1 MQQRCRTTALV
12 VVADREADIH
22 EVCTACAQTPHG
34 AQLLIRAERSR
45 TRKGLTDDETCEFL
59 WTILE
64 QQSVIGTRE
73 ILIPPSEQRA
83 ARQATLAVRTAP
95 VTRRPPTRKRHVPA
109 VRVWAVLAR
118 EVDPPADVEGLE
130 WMLLTTVEVQDAAH
144 AYERLEWY
152 ARRWSIE
159 VYHRI
164 LKSGGRVEARQLETA
179 RRLQNCLAIDMI
191 VAWRIHH
198 LTALGR
204 GWPAGHGSVVA
215 RHGAF
220 GEHRN
225 RVRPVPLSSDLHH
238 ACSRKP
244 VHPLVLEHL
253 WVKISP
259 TLLRPQETVPGTGE
273 DLRFEVLSVPRHL
286 ACRGRDGCIH
296 PFIITAIQPE
306 HRSPDEMVVG
316 RLDRRAAVVDDGRLQ
331 VRLRHGVRKARRPAP
346 AEPER
351 RDPAGGRGQCDRMVA
366 HRVEPRD
373 RVSRLERA
381 DEPDD
386 LVAAG
391 HRGGPSSI
399 RSQPRQQIRHNG
411 DEPVLGQPV
420 RHGAH
425 PVGQP
430 EDLVDDQHHG
440 ASAEPSGRT
449 IQVAIGRSLPP
460 SSMSTHS
467 P

>member
-12 VVADREADIH
+12 VVADREANIH

-45 TRKGLTDDETCEFL
+45 TRKVLTDDETCEFL

-130 WMLLTTVEVQDAAH
+130 WMWLTTVEVQDAAP
-144 AYERLEWY
+144 AYERREWY

-204 GWPAGHGSVVA
+204 GWPAGHGRVVA

-220 GEHRN
+220 GGHRN

-259 TLLRPQETVPGTGE
+259 LGE
-273 DLRFEVLSVPRHL
+273 
-286 ACRGRDGCIH
+286 
-296 PFIITAIQPE
+296 
-306 HRSPDEMVVG
+306 
-316 RLDRRAAVVDDGRLQ
+316 
-331 VRLRHGVRKARRPAP
+331 
-346 AEPER
+346 
-351 RDPAGGRGQCDRMVA
+351 GRGEGR
-366 HRVEPRD
+366 
-373 RVSRLERA
+373 
-381 DEPDD
+381 
-386 LVAAG
+386 
-391 HRGGPSSI
+391 I
-399 RSQPRQQIRHNG
+399 
-411 DEPVLGQPV
+411 
-420 RHGAH
+420 GA
-425 PVGQP
+425 
-430 EDLVDDQHHG
+430 
-440 ASAEPSGRT
+440 T
-449 IQVAIGRSLPP
+449 F
-460 SSMSTHS
+460 
-467 P
+467 